1 MRPGWKY
8 TARGQG
14 EQALWRGNGRKTLS
28 YPTLISV
35 ETCWYF
41 IIILPISEG
50 SQMRNKYFVLGA
62 IVLEVKIP

>member
-8 TARGQG
+8 IARGQD
-14 EQALWRGNGRKTLS
+14 EQTLWRGNGRKVLL
-28 YPTLISV
+28 YPTLISM
-35 ETCWYF
+35 EICWYS